1 MNSKMLNP
9 REVVEPVEA
18 AYRQSGAPLVEVEG
32 FVRQIIGWRE
42 YVRGVYWGP
51 RYRTTRWLFA
61 PGKLSRHP
69 RLSMVYRNRFAP
81 HGDSSL

>member
-1 MNSKMLNP
+1 MLNP
-9 REVVEPVEA
+9 REVVEPAEA

-32 FVRQIIGWRE
+32 FVGKSSAGANSCGACIGSQDTGLRA
-42 YVRGVYWGP
+42 GFL
-51 RYRTTRWLFA
+51 T

-69 RLSMVYRNRFAP
+69 RLSMVYRNPDRFAP